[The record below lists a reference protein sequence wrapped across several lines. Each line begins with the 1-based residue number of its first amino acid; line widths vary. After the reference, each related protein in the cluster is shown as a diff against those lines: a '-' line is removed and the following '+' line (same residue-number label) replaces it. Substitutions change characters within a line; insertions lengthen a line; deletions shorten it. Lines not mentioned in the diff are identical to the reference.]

1 MYVCDKVTKDAS
13 IDRKGEKRSL
23 WLLNPSRSEIRAACI
38 TRNFFNTQ
46 NPRLINESGLKSRA
60 TYDGACTLY

>member
-23 WLLNPSRSEIRAACI
+23 WLLNPSRSEIIGKNVAAYAAE
-38 TRNFFNTQ
+38 
-46 NPRLINESGLKSRA
+46 RLVSQETFLKLKIHGL
-60 TYDGACTLY
+60 